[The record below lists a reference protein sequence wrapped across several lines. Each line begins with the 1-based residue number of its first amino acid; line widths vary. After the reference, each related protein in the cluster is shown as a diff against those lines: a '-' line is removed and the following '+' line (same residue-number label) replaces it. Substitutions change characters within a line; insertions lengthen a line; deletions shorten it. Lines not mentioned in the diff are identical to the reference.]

1 MTDRVA
7 FLLEDTGERIS
18 ALLNPASVR
27 VRRRAGLRTLDER
40 PGTIAGAGG
49 TDDVLVATGGGRTEI
64 ELQLLFDIGLV
75 AADPNRVVT
84 DVRELTGP
92 LWRLSENGSR
102 LGSVPALRVVWGMR
116 WNVCALVDSV
126 SERLERFAA
135 NGAPTRSL
143 LTMRL
148 VRTAEPDI
156 TAHRPATQAATAPA
170 TSTMDVTPRAPFTDV
185 PHSMYHEVLGGDN
198 GEGERLDLL
207 AAHHYGDARYWRA
220 IASVNGLTDGLPW
233 VTPGRVLVMPPI
245 DVLAALPDE
254 PLDDEIGTELDADQ
268 SVDGVD
274 DGDID
279 IDFDIDGDI
288 DGDIDIDAGGPEES

>member
-75 AADPNRVVT
+75 AADPNRVVS

-92 LWRLSENGSR
+92 LWRLSENGSQV
-102 LGSVPALRVVWGMR
+102 GSVPALRMVWGMC
-116 WNVCALVDSV
+116 WNVCAVVDAV
-126 SERLERFAA
+126 SERLERFGAD
-135 NGAPTRSL
+135 GAPSRSL

-156 TAHRPATQAATAPA
+156 TARRPATQAAMTLS

-185 PHSMYHEVLGGDN
+185 PHGTYHEVLGGDD

-207 AAHHYGDARYWRA
+207 AAQHYGDARYWRA
-220 IASVNGLTDGLPW
+220 IAAVNGLTDGLPW

-254 PLDDEIGTELDADQ
+254 PLPDEIDIDLDELDEF
-268 SVDGVD
+268 VDAV
-274 DGDID
+274 DID
-279 IDFDIDGDI
+279 IDIDTDTDTDTDIDTGTGTGTAE
-288 DGDIDIDAGGPEES
+288 DG